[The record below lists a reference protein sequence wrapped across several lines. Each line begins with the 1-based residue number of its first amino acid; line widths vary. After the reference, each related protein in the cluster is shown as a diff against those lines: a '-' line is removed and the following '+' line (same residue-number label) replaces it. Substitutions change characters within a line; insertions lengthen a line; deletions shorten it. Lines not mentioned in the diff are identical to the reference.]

1 MIRWV
6 RDARCCRCGLTN
18 PYLPPRPP
26 PPTPALSCLH
36 SKPQHP
42 ARHGLVSA
50 FPKQAGPQGE
60 SNLSAFARW
69 RRSISLLSPLRGAT
83 QNGRHEAYSP
93 RRKPGAIPLRWCGA
107 LAFRSAA
114 PSSIYSLY
122 YIVYSLKSPTG
133 GAALVYSPYYDLKLT
148 VLYSLHDELARLV
161 RSSTA
166 ASAVA
171 QKIATVLYLA
181 EAASFV
187 YSMPPVG

>member
-1 MIRWV
+1 MVAMRPTPLV
-6 RDARCCRCGLTN
+6 ASRAQSRCDGVAR
-18 PYLPPRPP
+18 LPFGAPP
-26 PPTPALSCLH
+26 P
-36 SKPQHP
+36 
-42 ARHGLVSA
+42 V
-50 FPKQAGPQGE
+50 
-60 SNLSAFARW
+60 
-69 RRSISLLSPLRGAT
+69 RSIVYT
-83 QNGRHEAYSP
+83 
-93 RRKPGAIPLRWCGA
+93 I
-107 LAFRSAA
+107 
-114 PSSIYSLY
+114 
-122 YIVYSLKSPTG
+122 IVYSLKSPTG